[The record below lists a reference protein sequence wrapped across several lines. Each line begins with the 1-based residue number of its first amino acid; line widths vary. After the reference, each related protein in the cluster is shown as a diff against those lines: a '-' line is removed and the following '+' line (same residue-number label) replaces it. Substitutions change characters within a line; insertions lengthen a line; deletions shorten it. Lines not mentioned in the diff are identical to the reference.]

1 MCVYIYIC
9 TYIQQRSIVNL
20 VTKNLSKVSNKDEK
34 TKTNTN
40 IYLFIYVYIYIFT
53 NRYRYRYIY
62 SPVWNRQ
69 DSPIIN

>member
-20 VTKNLSKVSNKDEK
+20 VTKNLSKVPNKDEK

-40 IYLFIYVYIYIFT
+40 IYLFIYAYM
-53 NRYRYRYIY
+53 
-62 SPVWNRQ
+62 
-69 DSPIIN
+69 